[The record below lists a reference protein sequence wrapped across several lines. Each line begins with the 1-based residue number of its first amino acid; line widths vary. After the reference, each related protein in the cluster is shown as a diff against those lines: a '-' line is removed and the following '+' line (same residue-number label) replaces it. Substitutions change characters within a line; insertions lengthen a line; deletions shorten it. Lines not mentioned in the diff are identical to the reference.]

1 MVSQRRFEGV
11 RSMKLHLTLAATA
24 AVLAAAFASPA
35 LAIEQVHIPDS
46 SAADNS
52 GPPDALFDK
61 SIPTTWQQKQNAES
75 QQNGMG
81 GFHFSVNGGNAYQQ
95 QQNSSGFGENA
106 QVPGSEFHGN
116 NGVALDPNFAPP
128 PH

>member
-1 MVSQRRFEGV
+1 
-11 RSMKLHLTLAATA
+11 MKLRLTFAAGA

-46 SAADNS
+46 TAADSS

-61 SIPTTWQQKQNAES
+61 SVPTTWQQKQDAN
-75 QQNGMG
+75 QNGNGMG
-81 GFHFSVNGGNAYQQ
+81 GFHFSVNNGNSYYQ
-95 QQNSSGFGENA
+95 QQNSSGFSENA
-106 QVPGSEFHGN
+106 QTPGSEFRN

-128 PH
+128 H